1 MRISDWSSDMCSS
14 DLLPLSHRPF
24 MAFCLED
31 NAVQDRSADYA
42 ALAAHLN
49 PDDPGD
55 GARQIDATIIA
66 YQRARCR
73 PGNHGQLV
81 RHLGMLLMLIAETIA
96 VFHGMLRSEEHTS
109 ELQSLMRISYA
120 VFCLKKKKIHSK
132 KH

>member
-1 MRISDWSSDMCSS
+1 MPDTLFPYATPFRSRAPRFCASFRRTWMSRGSRRSCGRRSAWDRPLSFRFERAASDRWR
-14 DLLPLSHRPF
+14 LPLSHRPF

-66 YQRARCR
+66 YQIGRA
-73 PGNHGQLV
+73 HV
-81 RHLGMLLMLIAETIA
+81 
-96 VFHGMLRSEEHTS
+96 
-109 ELQSLMRISYA
+109 
-120 VFCLKKKKIHSK
+120 
-132 KH
+132 

>member
-1 MRISDWSSDMCSS
+1 MIR
-14 DLLPLSHRPF
+14 RPPRSTRTDTLF
-24 MAFCLED
+24 PYTTLFRS
-31 NAVQDRSADYA
+31 RSADYA

-96 VFHGMLRSEEHTS
+96 VFHGMLWLEPTALAPSLRSEEHTS
-109 ELQSLMRISYA
+109 ELQSLMRLSYA
-120 VFCLKKKKIHSK
+120 VFCLKKQKKKS
-132 KH
+132 

>member
-1 MRISDWSSDMCSS
+1 M
-14 DLLPLSHRPF
+14 
-24 MAFCLED
+24 
-31 NAVQDRSADYA
+31 QDRSADYA

-81 RHLGMLLMLIAETIA
+81 RHLGMLPMLIAETIA
-96 VFHGMLRSEEHTS
+96 VFHGMLWLEPTA
-109 ELQSLMRISYA
+109 LA
-120 VFCLKKKKIHSK
+120 P
-132 KH
+132 